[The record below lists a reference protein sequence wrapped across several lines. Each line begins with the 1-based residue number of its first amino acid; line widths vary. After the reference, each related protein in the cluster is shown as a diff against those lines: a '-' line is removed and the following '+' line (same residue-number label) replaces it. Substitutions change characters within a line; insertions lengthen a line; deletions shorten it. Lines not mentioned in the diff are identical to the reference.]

1 MFEWLRRAFGSTWL
15 LAAAL
20 VVLLPVL
27 AVLQYRWLERL
38 GRWERDRTLAI
49 LQAGADHAAE
59 VFDREIACIY
69 RNFQLLLGPL
79 TEDRLAVEV
88 DLALQRIASKTA
100 LDLDALITDVLW
112 LPPPDLA
119 DRRPLRFDRS
129 GMCMTA
135 CDRPPTPALAPPGP
149 QAIPMVLLAGKPAL
163 VISQP
168 TLRPRTD
175 ASQQVVVIFDDRVL
189 IDGFLAPL
197 VERFL
202 GGDAVPPMAGAV
214 VPADGKGEALYR
226 SDPALSSRDFAQYD
240 VAVPILRLRNDMLMI
255 INRPS
260 DATSEAERKD
270 VYDRPDDPA
279 PANPGTAAAGPG
291 GGWQLRVKHPAGSV
305 ASAVAAIRLR
315 NQLIGF
321 GILAL
326 LGAAMVLLM
335 VSTRRA
341 QKLARLQLDFV
352 GSVSHELRTPLA
364 VITAAGENLADAVVT
379 DSERLRLYGRL
390 IRREGTR
397 LGQMVDSVLQFSRLR
412 SERPRTEYRP
422 LQMDQLVARAVEG
435 WKLVS
440 EDDDCSVEFASVAR
454 VPAVLGDEQA
464 LLSAVQNLI
473 GNAVKHGRGS
483 QRQPV
488 AVNVVAEGN
497 ASDGNSAQVNIS
509 ICDHGP
515 GIPDSERETIF
526 EPFRRGKLAMENQTA
541 GSGLGLSL
549 VLRAARAHGGRI
561 SLISEPGRGSTFTLH
576 LPAAADAATREAP

>member
-1 MFEWLRRAFGSTWL
+1 MFYWLRRAFGSTWL
-15 LAAAL
+15 LAAVL

-27 AVLQYRWLERL
+27 AVLQYRWLQRL

-59 VFDREIACIY
+59 VFDRELASIY
-69 RNFQLLLGPL
+69 RTFQILLGPL
-79 TEDRLAVEV
+79 TEDRLAIEV
-88 DLALQRIASKTA
+88 DLAWQRITGKTA
-100 LDLDALITDVLW
+100 LDLDALISEVLW
-112 LPPPDLA
+112 LPGPDAA
-119 DRRPLRFDRS
+119 DSRPLRFDRS
-129 GMCMTA
+129 AMRMTT
-135 CDRPPTPALAPPGP
+135 CDPPLLPAVAPAADP
-149 QAIPMVLLAGKPAL
+149 QAMPMVLLAGRPAL

-168 TLRPRTD
+168 TLGQGAD
-175 ASQQVVVIFDDRVL
+175 AEGPQVIVIFDDRVL

-202 GGDAVPPMAGAV
+202 GGDGLPPMAGAV
-214 VPADGKGEALYR
+214 VPADGRGEALYL
-226 SDPALSSRDFAQYD
+226 SDPTLNSEDFAQFD
-240 VAVPILRLRNDMLMI
+240 VAAPILRLRNDMLMI
-255 INRPS
+255 ISQPLV
-260 DATSEAERKD
+260 EGPEPERKD
-270 VYDRPDDPA
+270 VYDRPGDLTA
-279 PANPGTAAAGPG
+279 GAGTGPGPG

-305 ASAVAAIRLR
+305 AGAVAAIRLR

-326 LGAAMVLLM
+326 LAAAMVLLM

-341 QKLARLQLDFV
+341 QRLARLQLDFV

-379 DSERLRLYGRL
+379 DSERLQLYGRL

-412 SERPRTEYRP
+412 SEQSQTEHRL
-422 LQMDQLVARAVEG
+422 LQTDQLVARAVEG

-440 EDDDCSVEFASVAR
+440 EDDDCSVELGNADR
-454 VPAVLGDEQA
+454 VPVLGDEQV

-473 GNAVKHGRGS
+473 GNAVKHGRGDE
-483 QRQPV
+483 RQLV
-488 AVNVVAEGN
+488 TVNVVAS
-497 ASDGNSAQVNIS
+497 AADVTDGNSAEVCIS
-509 ICDHGP
+509 VCDHGP
-515 GIPDSERETIF
+515 GIPDDEREVIF

-561 SLISEPGRGSTFTLH
+561 SLISEPGRGSPFTPH
-576 LPAAADAATREAP
+576 LPAAAMVAAVKAA